1 MYNLRTYQQVI
12 VTRMIDDC
20 QLSGNSI
27 VVAPTGSGKS
37 VIIAEVAN
45 QLNKPVLIFQPSKEI
60 LLQNKEKLVSLVG
73 DDDVGVFSASAG
85 EKTIKKYTL
94 CTIGSVYEKPELFMN
109 FGMVLM
115 DECHLYNPKK
125 VNTMYN
131 KFFRQAGIS
140 KVIGLTA
147 TPWRMETWTER
158 HPKGYFIAHTSTKL
172 INRHQNPF
180 WNRIIATI
188 SIRSLIDVGYLVP
201 LNYMDKQLIPDS
213 ELSFNTSHTDYNL
226 TSYQNKLK
234 GKEKEIIDSLQY
246 AKETF
251 NHVLVFCASVQQAEY
266 LKTLVAGAV
275 VTSDTPAKMRETII
289 KDFKEGKIKV
299 VYNFGCLTTGF
310 DFPSLDCIVSIRPT
324 QSLQLHAQMLGRG
337 VRPYPGKKFCTVI
350 DLAGNVNKLG
360 KIEEIKVVHTES
372 EWDIETDKGF
382 WHGIEL
388 YSHKII
394 N

>member
-1 MYNLRTYQQVI
+1 MYTLRSYQQVI
-12 VTRMIDDC
+12 VTRMIDDSIV
-20 QLSGNSI
+20 SGNSI

-37 VIIAEVAN
+37 VIIAEVAT
-45 QLNKPVLIFQPSKEI
+45 QLDKPILIFQPSKEI
-60 LLQNKEKLVSLVG
+60 LLQNKEKLISIVDS
-73 DDDVGVFSASAG
+73 DDVGVFSASVG

-94 CTIGSVYEKPELFMN
+94 CTIGSVYKKPELFKE

-180 WNRIIATI
+180 WSRILATI
-188 SIRSLIDVGYLVP
+188 SVRNLIEAGYLVP

-213 ELSFNTSHTDYNL
+213 EMTFNTSKTDYNL
-226 TSYQNKLK
+226 TSYQKKLK
-234 GKEKEIIDSLQY
+234 GKEKEIVDSLQY
-246 AKETF
+246 AKDTF

-266 LKTLVAGAV
+266 LKTLVSGAV
-275 VTSDTPAKMRETII
+275 VTSDTPVKLRDQVIN
-289 KDFKEGKIKV
+289 DFKLGKIKV

-310 DFPSLDCIVSIRPT
+310 DFPQLDCIVSIRPT

-337 VRPYPGKKFCTVI
+337 VRTSPGKKFCTVI

-360 KIEEIKVVHTES
+360 KVEDIRVVQTDHG
-372 EWDIETDKGF
+372 WDIQTDKGF
-382 WHGIEL
+382 FHNREL
-388 YSHKII
+388 YKYIRL
-394 N
+394 